1 MEIINGKK
9 IKESLAKGFMLL
21 TLTGAL
27 TAKNPV
33 ATNNGN
39 TVVYAAE
46 TLESKQT
53 KALKNLEKVYKY
65 YSKSYYTTK
74 EYKKLTNAYNK
85 GVKAIKAC
93 KDKTS
98 IQNTYEEY
106 KEKLNAIKPSILVKY
121 QKKMEKSL
129 LKSYKSLV
137 SKNEYSDYNLSKL
150 EEFKEE
156 GIEKIYASKNKSKAK
171 KNKTA
176 YVKKMKSVT
185 TLLDQ
190 TRAYMVN
197 YINNNKD
204 LTENEKTTIIE
215 EINNAKN
222 VDAIVAIGEE
232 YGYEEVVDETITV
245 DQINAKIK
253 ELCKKYPKYTE
264 DEIRSLVATTNMD
277 YVDENDI
284 YTIFNVN
291 SKEELK
297 NKVEQADQLIKD
309 AANTVSAEYSTRFLG
324 EDYYK
329 SGMKDYKDI
338 IWANDLIMVKTLKVH
353 GDYMCDILKTYVE
366 ENCTVEELEELGR
379 KAATLEAT
387 KKLYQF
393 VIWFYDDYDSSYEL
407 APHHCYDN
415 TKVINI
421 NDERL
426 QGSTGYILN
435 KFIYSAFDNNMLDW
449 RANQYALEKENR
461 QGYVTFDLENELAK
475 NNYIYEKIDSL
486 SKKIKTR

>member
-65 YSKSYYTTK
+65 YSKSYYTEK
-74 EYKKLTNAYNK
+74 EYKKLTSAYNK

-185 TLLDQ
+185 TSLDQ

-204 LTENEKTTIIE
+204 LTENEKKAIIE

-232 YGYEEVVDETITV
+232 YGYEEVVNETITV

-264 DEIRSLVATTNMD
+264 DEIRVLVASANMD
-277 YVDENDI
+277 FVNQDDI
-284 YTIFNVN
+284 YTIFNVS
-291 SKEELK
+291 SKEELAK
-297 NKVEQADQLIKD
+297 KGEILDELLFEITDQLGYQHYTIQNPEITFD
-309 AANTVSAEYSTRFLG
+309 EYDRKYD
-324 EDYYK
+324 EE
-329 SGMKDYKDI
+329 MKINDI
-338 IWANDLIMVKTLKVH
+338 FINKTLKQNAE
-353 GDYMCDILKTYVE
+353 YANNLATIMVE
-366 ENCTVEELEELGR
+366 EPYETTNYANPEKIVAGDR
-379 KAATLEAT
+379 AAIESLDYLFDRIETKTRNFEFMKGYAT
-387 KKLYQF
+387 TISDPLLT
-393 VIWFYDDYDSSYEL
+393 DTM
-407 APHHCYDN
+407 A
-415 TKVINI
+415 
-421 NDERL
+421 
-426 QGSTGYILN
+426 GYIIKSFMISTYAQVANYDLDSLIPQ
-435 KFIYSAFDNNMLDW
+435 KDNNNIS
-449 RANQYALEKENR
+449 RAAL
-461 QGYVTFDLENELAK
+461 FELK
-475 NNYIYEKIDSL
+475 PDNKLKSY
-486 SKKIKTR
+486 SKVKQ